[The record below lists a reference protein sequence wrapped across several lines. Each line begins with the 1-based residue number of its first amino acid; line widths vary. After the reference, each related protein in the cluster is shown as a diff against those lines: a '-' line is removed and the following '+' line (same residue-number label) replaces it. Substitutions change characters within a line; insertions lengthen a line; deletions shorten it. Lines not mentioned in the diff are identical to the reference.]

1 MPDPQQQLPR
11 RIPRTHIPTEL
22 APTGKKTLV
31 DSYKSL
37 SPRARIAF
45 GLFLG
50 ATGLVGLMVSDQLE
64 KKYPAPSSA
73 STAETGK

>member
-1 MPDPQQQLPR
+1 MPEPQQQLPR
-11 RIPRTHIPTEL
+11 RVPRTHAPTEPAL
-22 APTGKKTLV
+22 TRKKTLV

-50 ATGLVGLMVSDQLE
+50 ASGFVGLVVSDQLE
-64 KKYPAPSSA
+64 KKYPAP
-73 STAETGK
+73 TETGK